1 MATAKKPAQPK
12 TTSGNLYRPPGQS
25 AGRIVGRYKVK
36 PKKIGPGLVLKKR
49 GGNLG
54 YVTIRK
60 PKPAAKAAPAPAAA
74 AAPAP
79 PPGPYDGY
87 RETAPWA
94 IPLLQQI
101 DRDQTF
107 HTQYASGVGDWLSKA
122 LTGLT
127 GVDPANPGFNQTAQQ
142 QYLANVAGST
152 GAALNSAAIAAPPV
166 IDATTGGGIV
176 QGNNAFVGE
185 AARDASAQRSSAALQ
200 QTQAQ
205 SALNSIQ
212 SNTYAQGA
220 IRAFADLQAGLPQIY
235 AERRMEQRGKID
247 QFIAE
252 QQQAAAELQEEMRAN
267 KVQEAISAQNAQ
279 TNAAIQF
286 GRLGLSAEELAQ
298 DSAQP
303 TGPVPTGYVQLPDG
317 RYVRDPTVPSAS
329 SAQPRPAPAPSAA
342 RGQYPPNKLRKEG
355 YTKLSPKAG
364 PKWKQ
369 NAVRATDGS
378 LWIKKGSGQGGTKP
392 PKPKAGSVPFD
403 VQKDLQYSLDNSFI
417 DDTDQSKGT
426 PQLLR
431 FLRKHQPQSP
441 NAFANWWKQILPVL
455 IEQDP
460 KFGQW
465 MVGYRQRRIADG
477 SWKGRF

>member
-1 MATAKKPAQPK
+1 MAPLPRVRR
-12 TTSGNLYRPPGQS
+12 N
-25 AGRIVGRYKVK
+25 VGRLQINGLMARGYKK
-36 PKKIGPGLVLKKR
+36 AGPKYGRSTYVLP
-49 GGNLG
+49 
-54 YVTIRK
+54 K
-60 PKPAAKAAPAPAAA
+60 PKPPKKPKATAPAAA
-74 AAPAP
+74 AAPKP

-107 HTQYASGVGDWLSKA
+107 HTKYASGVGDWLSKSLA
-122 LTGLT
+122 ALT
-127 GVDPANPGFNQTAQQ
+127 GVDPANPGYNQTAQQ

-152 GAALNSAAIAAPPV
+152 GAALNAAAIAGPPV

-176 QGNNAFVGE
+176 QGNNAFMGE

-220 IRAFADLQAGLPQIY
+220 IRAFADLQAGLPQVY

-267 KVQEAISAQNAQ
+267 KVREAISAHNAQ
-279 TNAAIQF
+279 TNAAFQF

-298 DSAQP
+298 DGQTTPFPGNLPPGFSAVPNDQGGWDIRNTP
-303 TGPVPTGYVQLPDG
+303 STGTGG
-317 RYVRDPTVPSAS
+317 GGGKPSTKGKF
-329 SAQPRPAPAPSAA
+329 PAN
-342 RGQYPPNKLRKEG
+342 QLRKEG
-355 YTKLSPKAG
+355 FVPLNPKAG
-364 PKWKQ
+364 PKWKKI
-369 NAVRATDGS
+369 ATRATDGT
-378 LWIKKGSGQGGTKP
+378 LWIKKGAATGGGTDA
-392 PKPKAGSVPFD
+392 PKPSKGSDPFKF
-403 VQKDLQYSLDNSFI
+403 QKDLRYRIDNSYI
-417 DDTDQSKGT
+417 DDTDQAKGT

-431 FLRKHQPQSP
+431 LLRQHQPSTP
-441 NAFANWWKQILPVL
+441 KLFPAWWKDAREVLYEENPVFV
-455 IEQDP
+455 E
-460 KFGQW
+460 W
-465 MVGYRQRRIADG
+465 MVGYMERRKRG
-477 SWKGRF
+477 VGGVTWKGMF